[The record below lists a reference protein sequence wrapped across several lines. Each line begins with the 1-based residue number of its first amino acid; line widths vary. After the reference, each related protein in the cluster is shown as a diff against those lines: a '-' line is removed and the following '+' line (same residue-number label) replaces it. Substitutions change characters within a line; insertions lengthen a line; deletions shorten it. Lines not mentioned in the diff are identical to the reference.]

1 MKFPLPAL
9 DKPFTLRGTE
19 IRPDDTPEQYRQ
31 KLARIMLDEVGE
43 LVGLLTRD
51 GMVVDCNRGALA
63 AAGVTREEATGK
75 EFWGLF
81 WWARGAKTQS
91 ELREAI
97 GRAGR
102 GELAHCEVD
111 AQRNGGAE
119 RMVLDLTLQ
128 PVTDEDKR
136 VLFVLAEG
144 RDAADKKSREREAAQ
159 QHEDLARLDDL
170 RTQVFTSEERLRL
183 AQSAAQIGTWEWDPT
198 GGESTLSPELH
209 EIFGTAADDPHSR
222 EQWASRVHR
231 ADWAKVQQ
239 FMAEGDRTGQMEF
252 DYRYYHPR
260 DGLRWLYCKGR
271 RAIGSSSR
279 MLGIVQ
285 DITNRKLADEASHR
299 LAAIVE
305 SSNDAIVSKDLNGIV
320 TSWNRSAEKMFGFTA
335 QEMVGSSI
343 TKIIPRELH
352 DDENRILAT
361 IARGGRIEHFETVR
375 VNKAGELI
383 EVSLTISPVKD
394 DSGRIIGAAK
404 IVRDITQRNKTEQ
417 ALRTTERLASVGR
430 LAATVAHEINNPL
443 EAVTNL
449 VYLAREQAV
458 QKEVRDYLARAEE
471 ELDRVSLLTKQT
483 LGFYRET
490 RGTSAVKLE
499 GLIRPLIT
507 VFASRTRNKELEV
520 DSEFRADPE
529 IEAVPGEV
537 RQLVANLLS
546 NSIDAVDG
554 GGRIRIRVSASTEK
568 TGEHRPGVRI
578 TVADTGAGIPAPFRA
593 KIFEPFFT
601 TKKEIGTGLG
611 LWVCKSIVD
620 KHHGSIRL
628 KSSTAPGKSG
638 TSFSVFLP
646 CSQPRATAE
655 KNLLHAG

>member
-9 DKPFTLRGTE
+9 DKPFILRGTE

-43 LVGLLTRD
+43 LVVLLTRD

-63 AAGVTREEATGK
+63 AAGVTREEATGRK
-75 EFWGLF
+75 FWELF
-81 WWARGAKTQS
+81 WWAGSEKKQS

-97 GRAGR
+97 GRAGG
-102 GELAHCEVD
+102 GELAHCGVD
-111 AQRNGGAE
+111 AQRDGGGE

-128 PVTDEDKR
+128 PVMDEDKR
-136 VLFVLAEG
+136 VLFVVVEG
-144 RDAADKKSREREAAQ
+144 RDAAENRSREREAAQ
-159 QHEDLARLDDL
+159 QREDLARLDDL
-170 RTQVFTSEERLRL
+170 RTRVFTSEERLRL
-183 AQSAAQIGTWEWDPT
+183 AQSAAQIGTWEWDPA
-198 GGESTLSPELH
+198 GGASMLSPELH
-209 EIFGTAADDPHSR
+209 DIFGTKAGDPQSQ
-222 EQWASRVHR
+222 EQWATRVHR

-239 FMAEGDRTGQMEF
+239 FMAECGRTGEMEF

-271 RAIGSSSR
+271 RASGSSSR

-305 SSNDAIVSKDLNGIV
+305 SSNDAIVSKDLKGIV

-335 QEMVGSSI
+335 EEMVGSSI

-430 LAATVAHEINNPL
+430 LAATVAHELNTPL

-578 TVADTGAGIPAPFRA
+578 TVADSGAGIPAPLRA

-611 LWVCKSIVD
+611 LWVCKSIVE

-646 CSQPRATAE
+646 CAQPRAAAE
-655 KNLLHAG
+655 KNFLHAV